1 MVYYCSVEH
10 QKQNWSFHKVSCNKQ
25 NSIQSVEISGKNSSK
40 PAVETAAE
48 SSDVKGNESG
58 ETNQKKS
65 VGSSTQDEK
74 KNSVKDDPT
83 GKRQSRCMFC
93 GEELV
98 LGSEEDAVDHMRV
111 CVALQEQLESPDQF
125 TIPKAL
131 REKNKIW
138 FIYTNTLSNEVH
150 FVTLFLASV
159 SIIEIHCDEID
170 LLYDRNLLKT
180 VLFLFLTF
188 TLYPCPNLTL
198 MEPRYDSD

>member
-1 MVYYCSVEH
+1 MMESDKKEPSEKGKCCNYPGCESISNQRCSRCKMVYYCSVEH
-10 QKQNWSFHKVSCNKQ
+10 QKQNWSIHKVSCNKQ
-25 NSIQSVEISGKNSSK
+25 NSIQSVEIKGNNSSK

-65 VGSSTQDEK
+65 EGSSTQDERK
-74 KNSVKDDPT
+74 SSVTDDPT
-83 GKRQSRCMFC
+83 CKRQSRCMFC

-131 REKNKIW
+131 REKNKI
-138 FIYTNTLSNEVH
+138 
-150 FVTLFLASV
+150 
-159 SIIEIHCDEID
+159 
-170 LLYDRNLLKT
+170 
-180 VLFLFLTF
+180 
-188 TLYPCPNLTL
+188 
-198 MEPRYDSD
+198 